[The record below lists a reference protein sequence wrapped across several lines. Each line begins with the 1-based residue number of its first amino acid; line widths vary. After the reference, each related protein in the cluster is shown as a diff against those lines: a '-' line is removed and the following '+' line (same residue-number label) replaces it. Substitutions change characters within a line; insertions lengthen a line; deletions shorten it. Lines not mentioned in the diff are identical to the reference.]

1 VRVLSTTEPRP
12 HIMHGR
18 VIYLLAIIA
27 LIQTFYPITEN
38 APSWVLI
45 GFQFLYLLQIV
56 AGILVVRDSP
66 RSLALFDRAGDFV
79 GGGGGRLC
87 AQPVEF
93 ARPVGG
99 LRSYQLGAYAAI
111 ALYQAMVV
119 GVLLRFIFT
128 TRRIDLDVIYA
139 ACAIYLLVGAVFVGI
154 FGSLDVLTLQATGA
168 HAFRDSLL
176 PPDAV
181 LPWQHLVYYSYITL
195 TTVGYGDVLPVTLWA
210 RAFATAESTI
220 GVLYLTVIV
229 ARLVGLYASKE
240 VEEELRQE

>member
-1 VRVLSTTEPRP
+1 MRLSSTTEPRP

-66 RSLALFDRAGDFV
+66 RSLAYLI
-79 GGGGGRLC
+79 
-87 AQPVEF
+87 
-93 ARPVGG
+93 G
-99 LRSYQLGAYAAI
+99 LGILWAVAAVAYALNQTSLLAQLGAYAAI
-111 ALYQAMVV
+111 ALYQAMVI

-210 RAFATAESTI
+210 RAFATLEATI

>member
-1 VRVLSTTEPRP
+1 MRVPSTTVPRP

-66 RSLALFDRAGDFV
+66 RSLAYLI
-79 GGGGGRLC
+79 
-87 AQPVEF
+87 
-93 ARPVGG
+93 G
-99 LRSYQLGAYAAI
+99 LGILWAVAAVAYALNQSSLLAQLGAYAAI

-210 RAFATAESTI
+210 RAFATLEATI

>member
-1 VRVLSTTEPRP
+1 
-12 HIMHGR
+12 MHGR

-66 RSLALFDRAGDFV
+66 RSLAYLI
-79 GGGGGRLC
+79 
-87 AQPVEF
+87 
-93 ARPVGG
+93 G
-99 LRSYQLGAYAAI
+99 LGILWAVAAVAYALNQSSLLAQLGAYAAI

-139 ACAIYLLVGAVFVGI
+139 ALI
-154 FGSLDVLTLQATGA
+154 
-168 HAFRDSLL
+168 
-176 PPDAV
+176 
-181 LPWQHLVYYSYITL
+181 WM
-195 TTVGYGDVLPVTLWA
+195 
-210 RAFATAESTI
+210 
-220 GVLYLTVIV
+220 
-229 ARLVGLYASKE
+229 
-240 VEEELRQE
+240 

>member
-1 VRVLSTTEPRP
+1 
-12 HIMHGR
+12 MHGR

-66 RSLALFDRAGDFV
+66 RSLAYLI
-79 GGGGGRLC
+79 
-87 AQPVEF
+87 
-93 ARPVGG
+93 G
-99 LRSYQLGAYAAI
+99 LGILWAVAAVAYALNQSSLLAQLGAYAAI

-210 RAFATAESTI
+210 RAFATLEATI

>member
-1 VRVLSTTEPRP
+1 
-12 HIMHGR
+12 MHGR

-66 RSLALFDRAGDFV
+66 RSLTYLIGLGILWAVAAVAYALNQSSLLA
-79 GGGGGRLC
+79 
-87 AQPVEF
+87 
-93 ARPVGG
+93 
-99 LRSYQLGAYAAI
+99 QLGAYAAI
-111 ALYQAMVV
+111 ALYQAMVI

-154 FGSLDVLTLQATGA
+154 FGSLDVLTVQATGA

-176 PPDAV
+176 PPDAP

-195 TTVGYGDVLPVTLWA
+195 TTVGYGDILPVTLWA
-210 RAFATAESTI
+210 RAFATLEATI

>member
-66 RSLALFDRAGDFV
+66 RSLAYLI
-79 GGGGGRLC
+79 
-87 AQPVEF
+87 
-93 ARPVGG
+93 G
-99 LRSYQLGAYAAI
+99 LGILWAVAAVAYALNQSSLLAQLGAYAAI

>member
-1 VRVLSTTEPRP
+1 MRAPSATEPRP

-66 RSLALFDRAGDFV
+66 RSLTYLIGLGILWAVAAVAYALNQSSLLA
-79 GGGGGRLC
+79 
-87 AQPVEF
+87 
-93 ARPVGG
+93 
-99 LRSYQLGAYAAI
+99 QLGAYAAI
-111 ALYQAMVV
+111 ALYQAMVI

-154 FGSLDVLTLQATGA
+154 FGSLDVLTVQATGA

-176 PPDAV
+176 PPDAH

-210 RAFATAESTI
+210 RAFATLEATI